1 MRFYILSDLHLRA
14 EVETY
19 KASDRIKKLCSKIRR
34 STDIG
39 EDILF
44 IVLGDIANKGEILS
58 FDTARENLSLILAEL
73 KEYSVKFEFVPGNHD
88 IESGSLGLF
97 DQLTSVYG
105 NSHSYESNSAYS
117 SVYDGVN
124 FIFADS
130 TLSRDYAAPGRLD
143 ISAIRANVKQGLTNI
158 LFCHHAISHG
168 HGSPHDVIEDSA
180 TVLAQLNSM
189 GISYFFH
196 GHVHDA
202 NITIPMCPIK

>member
-19 KASDRIKKLCSKIRR
+19 KASDRVKKLCSKIRR

-158 LFCHHAISHG
+158 LFCHHATS
-168 HGSPHDVIEDSA
+168 
-180 TVLAQLNSM
+180 T
-189 GISYFFH
+189 
-196 GHVHDA
+196 
-202 NITIPMCPIK
+202 

>member
-105 NSHSYESNSAYS
+105 NSHCICYYICGNFVS
-117 SVYDGVN
+117 SRTCRIV
-124 FIFADS
+124 
-130 TLSRDYAAPGRLD
+130 RLH
-143 ISAIRANVKQGLTNI
+143 SV
-158 LFCHHAISHG
+158 
-168 HGSPHDVIEDSA
+168 
-180 TVLAQLNSM
+180 VL
-189 GISYFFH
+189 
-196 GHVHDA
+196 
-202 NITIPMCPIK
+202 P